1 MADHDRPERTGGAEE
16 GAPSPPPTTTPRA
29 ARASRFT
36 RLAIRIAIAGVLAV
50 AAIAGLARL
59 RPTLGAFLGARET
72 TVSHDL
78 VVEQVR
84 SVAKLVSTEMPVR
97 DVVIF
102 EDTWLGSTKRSIVV
116 VTGRVMAGIDLE
128 KGTDVRIDDRAKL
141 ITIVIPPPEILAAEI
156 VDLRTYDERAGL
168 WNPFR
173 AGDRDRIHREVRR
186 KIVGAAEQ
194 AGVVRHAE
202 ESARRLLTALL
213 EKDGYTVMVLLQS
226 DLLSPPGS

>member
-1 MADHDRPERTGGAEE
+1 MTESERIPADAARADTDA
-16 GAPSPPPTTTPRA
+16 AAPRA
-29 ARASRFT
+29 AHRPLVRRPFVR
-36 RLAIRIAIAGVLAV
+36 RLAWIALAAV
-50 AAIAGLARL
+50 AVVAALAGLARL
-59 RPTLGAFLGARET
+59 RPTLGALVGARET
-72 TVSHDL
+72 SVSHDL

-116 VTGRVMAGIDLE
+116 VTGRVMAGIDLDR
-128 KGTDVRIDDRAKL
+128 GTDVRIDERAKL
-141 ITIVIPPPEILAAEI
+141 ITIVIPPAEILAAEI

-173 AGDRDRIHREVRR
+173 PGDRDRIHREVRR

-194 AGVVRHAE
+194 AGIVRHAE
-202 ESARRLLTALL
+202 ESAERLLTALL
-213 EKDGYTVMVLLQS
+213 EKDGYSVLVLRTNQ
-226 DLLSPPGS
+226 LLTPPTS

>member
-1 MADHDRPERTGGAEE
+1 MADPDRAPNAAPPSADAATSRRTRRRWVPAALAG
-16 GAPSPPPTTTPRA
+16 RA
-29 ARASRFT
+29 I
-36 RLAIRIAIAGVLAV
+36 RLAVVGVLAV
-50 AAIAGLARL
+50 AALAGIARL
-59 RPTLGAFLGARET
+59 RPTLGGLLGARET
-72 TVSHDL
+72 SVSHDL

-116 VTGRVMAGIDLE
+116 VTGRVLAGIDLD

-141 ITIVIPPPEILAAEI
+141 ITIVVPPAEILAAEI

-168 WNPFR
+168 WNPFSPR
-173 AGDRDRIHREVRR
+173 DRDRIHRETRR

-194 AGVVRHAE
+194 AGIVRHAD
-202 ESARRLLTALL
+202 ESAERLLTALL
-213 EKDGYTVMVLLQS
+213 EKDGYTVVVVRQNQLLT
-226 DLLSPPGS
+226 PAG

>member
-1 MADHDRPERTGGAEE
+1 MAA
-16 GAPSPPPTTTPRA
+16 
-29 ARASRFT
+29 
-36 RLAIRIAIAGVLAV
+36 LVAIVVV

-59 RPTLGAFLGARET
+59 RPTLGALLGGRET
-72 TVSHDL
+72 AISHDL

-97 DVVIF
+97 DVVIY

-116 VTGRVMAGIDLE
+116 VTGRVMAGIDLDR
-128 KGTDVRIDDRAKL
+128 GTDVRIDDRAKL
-141 ITIVIPPPEILAAEI
+141 ITIVIPPAEILAAEI

-168 WNPFR
+168 GYPFR

-202 ESARRLLTALL
+202 ESARRLLTAML
-213 EKDGYTVMVLLQS
+213 EKDGYTVLVLTQS
-226 DLLSPPGS
+226 QVLKPGVN

>member
-1 MADHDRPERTGGAEE
+1 M
-16 GAPSPPPTTTPRA
+16 
-29 ARASRFT
+29 
-36 RLAIRIAIAGVLAV
+36 RLAIRAAIVGVLVV
-50 AAIAGLARL
+50 ATIAGLARL
-59 RPTLGAFLGARET
+59 RPTFGALLGARET

-116 VTGRVMAGIDLE
+116 VTGRVMAGIDLD

-213 EKDGYTVMVLLQS
+213 EKDGYTVLVVLQT
-226 DLLSPPGS
+226 DLLTPPKS

>member
-1 MADHDRPERTGGAEE
+1 MADRPTSSSA
-16 GAPSPPPTTTPRA
+16 ADQAPTPSPPAAPGAVRRAPRW
-29 ARASRFT
+29 SGV
-36 RLAIRIAIAGVLAV
+36 AIRVGAVVVLAV

-59 RPTLGAFLGARET
+59 RPTFGALLGARET

-213 EKDGYTVMVLLQS
+213 EKDGYTVLVVLQT
-226 DLLSPPGS
+226 DLLTPPKS

>member
-1 MADHDRPERTGGAEE
+1 MADAE
-16 GAPSPPPTTTPRA
+16 PTPPPANRSTPA
-29 ARASRFT
+29 AAPARAGLVR
-36 RLAIRIAIAGVLAV
+36 RLTIAALVAIVVV

-59 RPTLGAFLGARET
+59 RPTLGALLGERET
-72 TVSHDL
+72 EVSHDL

-97 DVVIF
+97 DVVIY

-116 VTGRVMAGIDLE
+116 VTGRVMAGIDLDR
-128 KGTDVRIDDRAKL
+128 GTDVRIDHRAKL

-156 VDLRTYDERAGL
+156 LDLRTYDERAGL

-173 AGDRDRIHREVRR
+173 PADRDRIHREVRR

-194 AGVVRHAE
+194 AGIVRHAE
-202 ESARRLLTALL
+202 ESARSLLTSLL
-213 EKDGYTVMVLLQS
+213 EKDGYTVLVLTQS
-226 DLLSPPGS
+226 QLLKAPRD

>member
-1 MADHDRPERTGGAEE
+1 MADADSTPTPSTDPTPATAPARPKLLR
-16 GAPSPPPTTTPRA
+16 
-29 ARASRFT
+29 
-36 RLAIRIAIAGVLAV
+36 RLTWLALLVVVVV
-50 AAIAGLARL
+50 AALAGLARL
-59 RPTLGAFLGARET
+59 RPTLGALLGARET
-72 TVSHDL
+72 SVSHDI

-97 DVVIF
+97 DVVIY

-116 VTGRVMAGIDLE
+116 VTGRVMAGIDLDR
-128 KGTDVRIDDRAKL
+128 GTDVRIDDRAKL
-141 ITIVIPPPEILAAEI
+141 ITIVIPPAEILAAE
-156 VDLRTYDERAGL
+156 VLDLRTYDERAGL

-194 AGVVRHAE
+194 AGIVPHAD

-213 EKDGYTVMVLLQS
+213 EKDGYTVLVVKQNQLLT
-226 DLLSPPGS
+226 PPVS

>member
-1 MADHDRPERTGGAEE
+1 MMDDPH
-16 GAPSPPPTTTPRA
+16 APSRVGDPVASPSPTPAPPSERRSPAWTRLVLRA
-29 ARASRFT
+29 A
-36 RLAIRIAIAGVLAV
+36 IVGVLV
-50 AAIAGLARL
+50 VGTIAGLARL
-59 RPTLGAFLGARET
+59 RPTFGSLLGARET

-128 KGTDVRIDDRAKL
+128 KGSDVRIDDRAKL

-213 EKDGYTVMVLLQS
+213 EKDGYTVLVVLQT
-226 DLLSPPGS
+226 DLLTPPKS